1 MKYYVS
7 IALVLFLGLSVF
19 AQDIA
24 MHTPKVLN
32 AAGMLWEQDII
43 DLGEVEKGSL
53 TDTRF
58 TFTNNGTQP
67 LVIERVKTSCG
78 CTASDYPKEPIQPG
92 QTASIEVS
100 YSAKTI
106 GSFHKS
112 ITVYSNAVEPVTTLR
127 IKGSVK

>member
-1 MKYYVS
+1 MKYYVC
-7 IALVLFLGLSVF
+7 IAIFLLLGAGSY
-19 AQDIA
+19 AQNLA
-24 MHTPKVLN
+24 LNTPKVLN
-32 AAGMLWEQDII
+32 GAATLWEKEQI
-43 DLGEVEKGSL
+43 DLGQVEKGSV
-53 TDTRF
+53 TAAKF
-58 TFTNNGTQP
+58 SFTNNGTQA

-112 ITVYSNAVEPVTTLR
+112 ITVYSNSVEPVTTLH
-127 IKGSVK
+127 IKGNVK